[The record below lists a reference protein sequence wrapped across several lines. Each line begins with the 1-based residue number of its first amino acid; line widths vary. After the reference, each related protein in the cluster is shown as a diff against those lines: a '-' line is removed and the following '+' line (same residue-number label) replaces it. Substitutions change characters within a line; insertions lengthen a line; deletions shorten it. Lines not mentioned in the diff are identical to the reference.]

1 MSVSRS
7 ERNENRRDER
17 LERRQQALAAQQA
30 KAQEDAK
37 KQTSSSSKS
46 KSSSVQQTSYPQPSS
61 SVQQTS
67 HPQPS
72 SSVQQTSH
80 PQSSSSVR
88 QTSNSQPSNSNVSK
102 PPTTSTNIIVD
113 KIEIS
118 EAARNAF
125 KSSAQQSLVRTEST
139 AIKEKLH
146 QATVEVPTNDTVRI
160 SEAAKRALLNEQ
172 TLRSSSVNIV
182 KSSNDDK
189 KLPKDIQRE
198 IKHLQEMYSITKD
211 KDVKSG
217 LNKLANNFRSIG
229 KSKDH
234 YTVLRINTFI
244 PYDKVPL
251 TPFEYY
257 GGDNRSFNFNS
268 TAVRT
273 SQIVLINTSKDKV
286 YSANYIGK
294 THQYDEDGNLTG
306 AELLKLKNASMKVE
320 DSKRGGKVN
329 IVATTSA
336 ANPMVQVAPPID
348 YRMEFNVTKNSV
360 TLVKGEE
367 EYDIETG
374 ADIQRSKGSVIDG
387 FPAYEVYGNIDG
399 SGYQT
404 LYKYK
409 PDSWTDIL
417 YKLVDGPGDVEL
429 PGTTIKKK

>member
-1 MSVSRS
+1 MGLSRS
-7 ERNENRRDER
+7 ERNEDRRDAR

-30 KAQEDAK
+30 KAQENAK
-37 KQTSSSSKS
+37 KQTSASSKS
-46 KSSSVQQTSYPQPSS
+46 KSN

-72 SSVQQTSH
+72 N
-80 PQSSSSVR
+80 SVR
-88 QTSNSQPSNSNVSK
+88 QTSNSQSSSSNVSK
-102 PPTTSTNIIVD
+102 PPTTTNNIIVD

-125 KSSAQQSLVRTEST
+125 KSSAQQSSVRTEST

-146 QATVEVPTNDTVRI
+146 QATVEVPRNDTVRI
-160 SEAAKRALLNEQ
+160 SEAAKKALLNEQ
-172 TLRSSSVNIV
+172 TLRSSSANIV

-198 IKHLQEMYSITKD
+198 IKHLQEMYSITTD
-211 KDVKSG
+211 KEVKSG

-234 YTVLRINTFI
+234 YSVLRINTFI

-251 TPFEYY
+251 TPIQYY
-257 GGDNRSFNFNS
+257 GGDNRSFNYKS

-273 SQIVLINTSKDKV
+273 SQIILINTSKDKV

-320 DSKRGGKVN
+320 DSKKGGKVN

-336 ANPMVQVAPPID
+336 ANPMVEFAPPID

-374 ADIQRSKGSVIDG
+374 ADIKRSKGSVIDG

-404 LYKYK
+404 LYKYE
-409 PDSWTDIL
+409 PDHWTDII